1 MIGYTIGILFDTDF
15 KRVALILKN
24 RPQWQEGKFNFP
36 GGHIEEDEDPI
47 ECVIREFKEECNL
60 ITYIED
66 WKYIGKITNKYKYFV
81 DIFTCLYLPLLH
93 GEIKTMTDEYLVWQ
107 DLDNLP
113 SNMISNLTW
122 LIPFALNI
130 WRQGNV
136 DNLNFG
142 TFIYTDKND

>member
-1 MIGYTIGILFDTDF
+1 
-15 KRVALILKN
+15 
-24 RPQWQEGKFNFP
+24 
-36 GGHIEEDEDPI
+36 
-47 ECVIREFKEECNL
+47 
-60 ITYIED
+60 
-66 WKYIGKITNKYKYFV
+66 
-81 DIFTCLYLPLLH
+81 
-93 GEIKTMTDEYLVWQ
+93 MTDEYLVWQ